1 FSTEYLLFFCNKKPF
16 TYPFQ
21 LLPTMALGTPYHS
34 FLLGLQYTPALYKHY
49 PFVLM
54 MKLFIPKYVYS
65 LVSLEK
71 RFNTF

>member
-1 FSTEYLLFFCNKKPF
+1 
-16 TYPFQ
+16 
-21 LLPTMALGTPYHS
+21 MALGTPYYS
-34 FLLGLQYTPALYKHY
+34 FLLGLQYTQALYKHY